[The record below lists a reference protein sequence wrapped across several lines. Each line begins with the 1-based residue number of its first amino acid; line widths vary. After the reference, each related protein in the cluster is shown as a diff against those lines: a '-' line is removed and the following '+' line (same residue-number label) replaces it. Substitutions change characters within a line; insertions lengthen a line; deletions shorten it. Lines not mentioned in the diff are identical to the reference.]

1 MITSYEIRKENNE
14 EVLYLKL
21 DFSDDFAK
29 FNFKEKTQKLEEVV
43 REFINKT
50 KLDFKGTK
58 VAIVIGGI
66 VVGTL
71 ILKSPIFKIENEENL
86 KLNNNIEV
94 VENIKD
100 LPILEN
106 SDYLNETIDEKEADN
121 IVSSNIN
128 KEEKEEE
135 TINKNQTEQVENTK
149 NVEIENNVEKEQ
161 TQIKEEQSDS
171 SVIEDITK
179 KEEQPSTKEEN
190 KTYVTVYRTNG
201 TVINLELEEYVIGV
215 VGAEMPASFSEQALM
230 AQAII
235 ARTYALKAKQTG
247 KKLTDTVS
255 TQSYIDIDQMKNK
268 WGNSFNTYYN
278 KIKNAVENTNGEYLS
293 YNGNYIEALYH
304 STNNGKTESS
314 LDVFGNYYPY
324 LISVSSEYDK
334 NASSY
339 LRTISM
345 PLDTISNKLGLSLN
359 NDSVIS
365 ILSYT
370 DGGNI
375 KEININGNN
384 FSGKKVR
391 ELLGLRS
398 ADFDISISDNNANIT
413 TRGYGHGVGM
423 SQYGANGMANAGYSY
438 KDILSHYY
446 PGTTLTK

>member
-1 MITSYEIRKENNE
+1 MVINMFDNYIVKNETLYIDLNINYDFGNFKNTKTSFKKELKKFLNSLKINFNKIVLTYSGVIIGSIILTNNNFNNEVSMKYVPNIDTSIPYIAHYDNEEKIDDNIIVNSDVNEVKENVNN
-14 EVLYLKL
+14 
-21 DFSDDFAK
+21 S
-29 FNFKEKTQKLEEVV
+29 QI
-43 REFINKT
+43 IN
-50 KLDFKGTK
+50 
-58 VAIVIGGI
+58 
-66 VVGTL
+66 
-71 ILKSPIFKIENEENL
+71 
-86 KLNNNIEV
+86 
-94 VENIKD
+94 
-100 LPILEN
+100 
-106 SDYLNETIDEKEADN
+106 
-121 IVSSNIN
+121 
-128 KEEKEEE
+128 
-135 TINKNQTEQVENTK
+135 
-149 NVEIENNVEKEQ
+149 NNVENSVNIEH
-161 TQIKEEQSDS
+161 TNIDNTSTNNTTNS
-171 SVIEDITK
+171 SVSEI
-179 KEEQPSTKEEN
+179 
-190 KTYVTVYRTNG
+190 TVYRSNG
-201 TVINLELEEYVIGV
+201 SVINLNMTDYLIGV
-215 VGAEMPASFSEQALM
+215 VSSEMPASFNLEALK
-230 AQAII
+230 AQSVL

-255 TQSYIDIDQMKNK
+255 TQNYIDIDQMKNK
-268 WGNSFNTYYN
+268 WGNSFNIYYN
-278 KIKNAVENTNGEYLS
+278 KIKNAVQNTNGEYLS

-314 LDVFGNYYPY
+314 FDVFGNYYPY

-398 ADFDISISDNNANIT
+398 ADFDIGISDNNANIT

>member
-1 MITSYEIRKENNE
+1 MFDNYIIKNETLYIDLNINYDFGNFKNTKTNFKKELKKFLNSLKINFNKIVLTCSGVIIGSIILTNNNFNDEVSMKYVPNIDTRIPYIAHYDNEEKTDDNIIVNNDVNEFKEN
-14 EVLYLKL
+14 V
-21 DFSDDFAK
+21 
-29 FNFKEKTQKLEEVV
+29 
-43 REFINKT
+43 
-50 KLDFKGTK
+50 
-58 VAIVIGGI
+58 
-66 VVGTL
+66 
-71 ILKSPIFKIENEENL
+71 
-86 KLNNNIEV
+86 NNSQNI
-94 VENIKD
+94 
-100 LPILEN
+100 
-106 SDYLNETIDEKEADN
+106 S
-121 IVSSNIN
+121 
-128 KEEKEEE
+128 
-135 TINKNQTEQVENTK
+135 K
-149 NVEIENNVEKEQ
+149 NVEKSVNTERFNIDNTSTNN
-161 TQIKEEQSDS
+161 TTNS
-171 SVIEDITK
+171 SVSKI
-179 KEEQPSTKEEN
+179 
-190 KTYVTVYRTNG
+190 TVYRSNG
-201 TVINLELEEYVIGV
+201 SVINLNMTDYLIGV
-215 VGAEMPASFSEQALM
+215 VSSEMPASFNLEALK
-230 AQAII
+230 AQSVL

-247 KKLTDTVS
+247 KKLTDTVN

-423 SQYGANGMANAGYSY
+423 SQYGANGMANAGYGY

>member
-1 MITSYEIRKENNE
+1 MFDSYIVKNETLYIDLNINYDFGNFRNTKTSFKNELKKFLNNLKINFNKIVLTCSGVIIGSIILTNNNFNNE
-14 EVLYLKL
+14 VSMKYVPNIDTSIPYITHYDNEKK
-21 DFSDDFAK
+21 DD
-29 FNFKEKTQKLEEVV
+29 NISV
-43 REFINKT
+43 
-50 KLDFKGTK
+50 
-58 VAIVIGGI
+58 
-66 VVGTL
+66 
-71 ILKSPIFKIENEENL
+71 
-86 KLNNNIEV
+86 NNDV
-94 VENIKD
+94 
-100 LPILEN
+100 
-106 SDYLNETIDEKEADN
+106 NETAKSVNNGQI
-121 IVSSNIN
+121 IN
-128 KEEKEEE
+128 
-135 TINKNQTEQVENTK
+135 
-149 NVEIENNVEKEQ
+149 NNVEKSVNTEY
-161 TQIKEEQSDS
+161 TNVDNTSTNKTTNS
-171 SVIEDITK
+171 SVSEI
-179 KEEQPSTKEEN
+179 
-190 KTYVTVYRTNG
+190 TVYRSNG
-201 TVINLELEEYVIGV
+201 SVINLNMTDYLIGV
-215 VGAEMPASFSEQALM
+215 VSSEMPASFNLEALK
-230 AQAII
+230 AQSVL

-339 LRTISM
+339 LRTINM

-359 NDSVIS
+359 SDSVIS

-423 SQYGANGMANAGYSY
+423 SQYGANGMANAGYGY

>member
-1 MITSYEIRKENNE
+1 MFDSYIVKNETLYIDLNINYEFGNFRNTKTSFKNELKKFLNNLKINFNKIVLTCSGVIIGSIILTNNNFNNE
-14 EVLYLKL
+14 VSMKYVPNIDTSIPYITHYDSEKK
-21 DFSDDFAK
+21 DD
-29 FNFKEKTQKLEEVV
+29 NISV
-43 REFINKT
+43 
-50 KLDFKGTK
+50 
-58 VAIVIGGI
+58 
-66 VVGTL
+66 
-71 ILKSPIFKIENEENL
+71 
-86 KLNNNIEV
+86 NNDV
-94 VENIKD
+94 
-100 LPILEN
+100 
-106 SDYLNETIDEKEADN
+106 NET
-121 IVSSNIN
+121 
-128 KEEKEEE
+128 
-135 TINKNQTEQVENTK
+135 TK
-149 NVEIENNVEKEQ
+149 NVNNGQIINNNVEKSVNTEYINVDN
-161 TQIKEEQSDS
+161 TSTNKTTKS
-171 SVIEDITK
+171 SVSEITI
-179 KEEQPSTKEEN
+179 
-190 KTYVTVYRTNG
+190 YRSNG
-201 TVINLELEEYVIGV
+201 SVINLNMTDYLIGV
-215 VGAEMPASFSEQALM
+215 VSSEMPASFNLEALK
-230 AQAII
+230 AQSVL

-339 LRTISM
+339 LRTINM

-359 NDSVIS
+359 NNSVIS

-446 PGTTLTK
+446 PGATLTK

>member
-1 MITSYEIRKENNE
+1 MVINMFDNYIVKNETLYIDLNINYDFGNFKNTKTNFKKELKKFLNNLKINFNKIVLTCSGVIIGSIILTNNNFNNEVSMKYVPNIDTRIPYITHYSNVEKIDDNIIVNSDVNEVKEN
-14 EVLYLKL
+14 V
-21 DFSDDFAK
+21 
-29 FNFKEKTQKLEEVV
+29 
-43 REFINKT
+43 
-50 KLDFKGTK
+50 
-58 VAIVIGGI
+58 
-66 VVGTL
+66 
-71 ILKSPIFKIENEENL
+71 
-86 KLNNNIEV
+86 NISQD
-94 VENIKD
+94 I
-100 LPILEN
+100 
-106 SDYLNETIDEKEADN
+106 S
-121 IVSSNIN
+121 
-128 KEEKEEE
+128 
-135 TINKNQTEQVENTK
+135 K
-149 NVEIENNVEKEQ
+149 NVENSVNKEPKIIENTN
-161 TQIKEEQSDS
+161 SDNTTNS
-171 SVIEDITK
+171 SMSEITI
-179 KEEQPSTKEEN
+179 
-190 KTYVTVYRTNG
+190 YRSNG
-201 TVINLELEEYVIGV
+201 SIINLNMTDYLIGV
-215 VGAEMPASFSEQALM
+215 VSSEMPASFNLEALK
-230 AQAII
+230 AQSVL

-268 WGNSFNTYYN
+268 WENSFNTYYN

-339 LRTISM
+339 LRTINM
-345 PLDTISNKLGLSLN
+345 PIDTISNKLGLSLN
-359 NDSVIS
+359 NDSVIN

-423 SQYGANGMANAGYSY
+423 SQYGANGMANAGYNY

>member
-1 MITSYEIRKENNE
+1 MFDNYIIKNETLYIDLNINYDFGNFKNTKTSFKKELKEFLNNLKINFNKIVLTCSGIIIGSIILINNNFNNE
-14 EVLYLKL
+14 VSMKYVPNI
-21 DFSDDFAK
+21 DTSIPYIAHYD
-29 FNFKEKTQKLEEVV
+29 NEE
-43 REFINKT
+43 
-50 KLDFKGTK
+50 
-58 VAIVIGGI
+58 
-66 VVGTL
+66 
-71 ILKSPIFKIENEENL
+71 KIEDNIIVNSDVNEN
-86 KLNNNIEV
+86 KKNVNNSQNISKNIEKSV
-94 VENIKD
+94 NTEYSNM
-100 LPILEN
+100 
-106 SDYLNETIDEKEADN
+106 DN
-121 IVSSNIN
+121 TSTN
-128 KEEKEEE
+128 
-135 TINKNQTEQVENTK
+135 NTT
-149 NVEIENNVEKEQ
+149 N
-161 TQIKEEQSDS
+161 S
-171 SVIEDITK
+171 SVSKI
-179 KEEQPSTKEEN
+179 
-190 KTYVTVYRTNG
+190 TVYRSNG
-201 TVINLELEEYVIGV
+201 SVINLNMTDYLIGV
-215 VGAEMPASFSEQALM
+215 VSSEMPASFNLEALK
-230 AQAII
+230 AQSVL
-235 ARTYALKAKQTG
+235 ARTYALKTKQTG

-255 TQSYIDIDQMKNK
+255 TQSYIDMDQMKNK

-339 LRTISM
+339 LRTINM

-359 NDSVIS
+359 NDSVIN

>member
-1 MITSYEIRKENNE
+1 MVINMFDNYIVKNETLYIDLNINYDFGNFKNTKTNFKKELKKFLNNLKINFNKIILTCSGVIIGSIILTNNNFNNKVSMKYVPNIDTRIPYITHYGNEEKIDDNIIVNSDVNEIKEN
-14 EVLYLKL
+14 V
-21 DFSDDFAK
+21 
-29 FNFKEKTQKLEEVV
+29 
-43 REFINKT
+43 
-50 KLDFKGTK
+50 
-58 VAIVIGGI
+58 
-66 VVGTL
+66 
-71 ILKSPIFKIENEENL
+71 
-86 KLNNNIEV
+86 NISQD
-94 VENIKD
+94 I
-100 LPILEN
+100 
-106 SDYLNETIDEKEADN
+106 S
-121 IVSSNIN
+121 
-128 KEEKEEE
+128 
-135 TINKNQTEQVENTK
+135 K
-149 NVEIENNVEKEQ
+149 NVENYVNKEPKIIENTN
-161 TQIKEEQSDS
+161 SDNTTNS
-171 SVIEDITK
+171 SMSEITI
-179 KEEQPSTKEEN
+179 
-190 KTYVTVYRTNG
+190 YRSNG
-201 TVINLELEEYVIGV
+201 SIINLNMTDYLIGV
-215 VGAEMPASFSEQALM
+215 VSSEMPASFNLEALK
-230 AQAII
+230 AQSVL

-268 WGNSFNTYYN
+268 WGKSFNTYYN

-339 LRTISM
+339 LRTINM
-345 PLDTISNKLGLSLN
+345 PLDTISNKLGLNLN

>member
-1 MITSYEIRKENNE
+1 MVINMFDNYIVKNETLYIDLNINYDFGNFKNTKTNFKKELKKFLNSLKINFNKIVLTCSGVIIGSIILTNNNFNNE
-14 EVLYLKL
+14 VSMKYIPNIDTKIPYIAHYDNE
-21 DFSDDFAK
+21 
-29 FNFKEKTQKLEEVV
+29 EKTDDN
-43 REFINKT
+43 I
-50 KLDFKGTK
+50 
-58 VAIVIGGI
+58 IV
-66 VVGTL
+66 
-71 ILKSPIFKIENEENL
+71 
-86 KLNNNIEV
+86 
-94 VENIKD
+94 
-100 LPILEN
+100 N
-106 SDYLNETIDEKEADN
+106 SDVNETKKNVNNSQNISKSVEKSVNTEH
-121 IVSSNIN
+121 SNID
-128 KEEKEEE
+128 
-135 TINKNQTEQVENTK
+135 NTST
-149 NVEIENNVEKEQ
+149 NN
-161 TQIKEEQSDS
+161 TTNS
-171 SVIEDITK
+171 SVSEI
-179 KEEQPSTKEEN
+179 
-190 KTYVTVYRTNG
+190 TVYRSNG
-201 TVINLELEEYVIGV
+201 SVINLNMTDYLIGV
-215 VGAEMPASFSEQALM
+215 VSSEMPASFNLEALK
-230 AQAII
+230 AQSVL

-255 TQSYIDIDQMKNK
+255 TQSYIDMDQMKNK

-278 KIKNAVENTNGEYLS
+278 KIKNSVENTNGEYLS

-339 LRTISM
+339 LRTINM
-345 PLDTISNKLGLSLN
+345 PIDTISNKLGLSLN

-423 SQYGANGMANAGYSY
+423 SQYGANGMANAGYGY
-438 KDILSHYY
+438 KNILSHYY

>member
-1 MITSYEIRKENNE
+1 MVINMFDNYIVKNETLYIDLNINYDFGNFKNTKTNFKKELKKFLNSLKINFNKIVLTCSGVIIGSIILTNNNFNNE
-14 EVLYLKL
+14 VSMKYIPNIDTKIPYIAYYDNE
-21 DFSDDFAK
+21 
-29 FNFKEKTQKLEEVV
+29 EKTDDN
-43 REFINKT
+43 I
-50 KLDFKGTK
+50 
-58 VAIVIGGI
+58 IV
-66 VVGTL
+66 
-71 ILKSPIFKIENEENL
+71 
-86 KLNNNIEV
+86 
-94 VENIKD
+94 
-100 LPILEN
+100 N
-106 SDYLNETIDEKEADN
+106 SDVNETKKNVNNSQN
-121 IVSSNIN
+121 IS
-128 KEEKEEE
+128 
-135 TINKNQTEQVENTK
+135 K
-149 NVEIENNVEKEQ
+149 NVEKSVNTEHTNTDNTSTNN
-161 TQIKEEQSDS
+161 TTNS
-171 SVIEDITK
+171 SVSEI
-179 KEEQPSTKEEN
+179 
-190 KTYVTVYRTNG
+190 TVYRSNG
-201 TVINLELEEYVIGV
+201 SVINLNMTDYLIGV
-215 VGAEMPASFSEQALM
+215 VSSEMPASFNLEALK
-230 AQAII
+230 AQSVL

-255 TQSYIDIDQMKNK
+255 TQSYIDMDQMKNK

-339 LRTISM
+339 LRTINM

-359 NDSVIS
+359 NDSVIN

>member
-1 MITSYEIRKENNE
+1 MFDNYIIKNETLYIDLNINYDFGNFKNTKTSFKKELKEFLNNLKINFNKIVLTCSGIIIGSIILTNNNFNDEVSMKYIPNIDTSIPYIAHNDNE
-14 EVLYLKL
+14 EKI
-21 DFSDDFAK
+21 DD
-29 FNFKEKTQKLEEVV
+29 NII
-43 REFINKT
+43 INN
-50 KLDFKGTK
+50 D
-58 VAIVIGGI
+58 V
-66 VVGTL
+66 
-71 ILKSPIFKIENEENL
+71 
-86 KLNNNIEV
+86 
-94 VENIKD
+94 
-100 LPILEN
+100 
-106 SDYLNETIDEKEADN
+106 NETTENVNSSQN
-121 IVSSNIN
+121 IS
-128 KEEKEEE
+128 
-135 TINKNQTEQVENTK
+135 K
-149 NVEIENNVEKEQ
+149 NVEKSVNVEH
-161 TQIKEEQSDS
+161 TNVDNTTVNNTTNS
-171 SVIEDITK
+171 SVSEI
-179 KEEQPSTKEEN
+179 
-190 KTYVTVYRTNG
+190 TVYRLNG
-201 TVINLELEEYVIGV
+201 SVIKLNMTDYLIGV
-215 VGAEMPASFSEQALM
+215 VSSEMPASFNLEALK
-230 AQAII
+230 AQSVL

-268 WGNSFNTYYN
+268 WGNSFNTFYN

-339 LRTISM
+339 LRTINM

-359 NDSVIS
+359 NDSVIN

-398 ADFDISISDNNANIT
+398 TDFDISISDNNANIT

>member
-1 MITSYEIRKENNE
+1 MFDNYIIKNETLYIDLNINYEFGNFKNTKKSFKKELKKFLNSLKINFNKIVLTCSGIIIGSIILTNNNFNDEVSMKYIPNIDTSIPYIAHNDNE
-14 EVLYLKL
+14 EKI
-21 DFSDDFAK
+21 DD
-29 FNFKEKTQKLEEVV
+29 NII
-43 REFINKT
+43 INN
-50 KLDFKGTK
+50 D
-58 VAIVIGGI
+58 V
-66 VVGTL
+66 
-71 ILKSPIFKIENEENL
+71 
-86 KLNNNIEV
+86 
-94 VENIKD
+94 
-100 LPILEN
+100 
-106 SDYLNETIDEKEADN
+106 NETKKNVNSSQN
-121 IVSSNIN
+121 IS
-128 KEEKEEE
+128 
-135 TINKNQTEQVENTK
+135 K
-149 NVEIENNVEKEQ
+149 NVEKSVNIEHTNTDNTSANN
-161 TQIKEEQSDS
+161 TTNS
-171 SVIEDITK
+171 SVSKI
-179 KEEQPSTKEEN
+179 
-190 KTYVTVYRTNG
+190 TVYRSNG
-201 TVINLELEEYVIGV
+201 SVINLNMTDYLIGV
-215 VGAEMPASFSEQALM
+215 VSSEMPTSFNLEALK
-230 AQAII
+230 AQSVL

-359 NDSVIS
+359 NDSVIN

-384 FSGKKVR
+384 FSGKKIR

-423 SQYGANGMANAGYSY
+423 SQYGANGMANAGYGY

>member
-1 MITSYEIRKENNE
+1 MVINMFDNYIVKNETLYIDLNINYDFGNFKNTKTNFKKELKKFLNNLKINFNKIVLTCSGVIIGSIILTNNNFNNEVSMKYVPNIDTRIPYITHYSNVEKIDDNIIVNSDVNEVKEN
-14 EVLYLKL
+14 V
-21 DFSDDFAK
+21 
-29 FNFKEKTQKLEEVV
+29 
-43 REFINKT
+43 
-50 KLDFKGTK
+50 
-58 VAIVIGGI
+58 
-66 VVGTL
+66 
-71 ILKSPIFKIENEENL
+71 
-86 KLNNNIEV
+86 NISQD
-94 VENIKD
+94 I
-100 LPILEN
+100 
-106 SDYLNETIDEKEADN
+106 S
-121 IVSSNIN
+121 
-128 KEEKEEE
+128 
-135 TINKNQTEQVENTK
+135 K
-149 NVEIENNVEKEQ
+149 NVENSVNKEPKIIENTN
-161 TQIKEEQSDS
+161 SDNTTNS
-171 SVIEDITK
+171 SMSEITI
-179 KEEQPSTKEEN
+179 
-190 KTYVTVYRTNG
+190 YRSNG
-201 TVINLELEEYVIGV
+201 SIINLNMTDYLIGV
-215 VGAEMPASFSEQALM
+215 VSSEMPASFNLEALK
-230 AQAII
+230 AQSVL

-268 WGNSFNTYYN
+268 WENSFNTYYN

-339 LRTISM
+339 LRTINM
-345 PLDTISNKLGLSLN
+345 PLDTISNKLGLNLN

>member
-1 MITSYEIRKENNE
+1 MVINMFDNYIVKNETLYIDLNINYDFGNFKNTKTNFKKELKKFLNSLKINFNKIVLTCSGVIIGSIILTNNNFNNE
-14 EVLYLKL
+14 VSMKYIPNIDTKIPYIAHYDNE
-21 DFSDDFAK
+21 
-29 FNFKEKTQKLEEVV
+29 EKTDDN
-43 REFINKT
+43 I
-50 KLDFKGTK
+50 
-58 VAIVIGGI
+58 IV
-66 VVGTL
+66 
-71 ILKSPIFKIENEENL
+71 
-86 KLNNNIEV
+86 
-94 VENIKD
+94 
-100 LPILEN
+100 N
-106 SDYLNETIDEKEADN
+106 SDVNETKKNVNNSQNISKSVEKSVNTEH
-121 IVSSNIN
+121 SNID
-128 KEEKEEE
+128 
-135 TINKNQTEQVENTK
+135 NTST
-149 NVEIENNVEKEQ
+149 NN
-161 TQIKEEQSDS
+161 TTNS
-171 SVIEDITK
+171 SVSEI
-179 KEEQPSTKEEN
+179 
-190 KTYVTVYRTNG
+190 TVYRSNG
-201 TVINLELEEYVIGV
+201 SVINLNMTDYLIGV
-215 VGAEMPASFSEQALM
+215 VSSEMPASFNLEALK
-230 AQAII
+230 AQSVL

-255 TQSYIDIDQMKNK
+255 TQSYIDMDQMKNK

-339 LRTISM
+339 LKAISM
-345 PLDTISNKLGLSLN
+345 PIDTISNKLGLSLN

-384 FSGKKVR
+384 FSGKKIR

-423 SQYGANGMANAGYSY
+423 SQYGANGMANAGYGY

>member
-1 MITSYEIRKENNE
+1 MFDNYIVKNETLYIDLNINYDFGNFKNTKTNFKKELKKFLNNLKINFNKIVLTCSGVIIGSIILTNNNFNNEVSMKYVPNIDTRIPYIAHYSNVEKIDDNIIVNSDVNEVKEN
-14 EVLYLKL
+14 V
-21 DFSDDFAK
+21 
-29 FNFKEKTQKLEEVV
+29 
-43 REFINKT
+43 
-50 KLDFKGTK
+50 
-58 VAIVIGGI
+58 
-66 VVGTL
+66 
-71 ILKSPIFKIENEENL
+71 
-86 KLNNNIEV
+86 NISQD
-94 VENIKD
+94 I
-100 LPILEN
+100 
-106 SDYLNETIDEKEADN
+106 S
-121 IVSSNIN
+121 
-128 KEEKEEE
+128 
-135 TINKNQTEQVENTK
+135 K
-149 NVEIENNVEKEQ
+149 NVENSVNKGPRIIENTN
-161 TQIKEEQSDS
+161 SDNTTNS
-171 SVIEDITK
+171 SMSEITI
-179 KEEQPSTKEEN
+179 
-190 KTYVTVYRTNG
+190 YRSNG
-201 TVINLELEEYVIGV
+201 SIINLNMTDYLIGV
-215 VGAEMPASFSEQALM
+215 VSSEMPASFNLEALK
-230 AQAII
+230 AQSVL

-268 WGNSFNTYYN
+268 WENSFNTYYN

-339 LRTISM
+339 LRTINM
-345 PLDTISNKLGLSLN
+345 PLDTISNKLGLNLN

>member
-1 MITSYEIRKENNE
+1 MVINMFDSYIVKNE
-14 EVLYLKL
+14 TLYIDLNINY
-21 DFSDDFAK
+21 DFG
-29 FNFKEKTQKLEEVV
+29 NFKNTKTYFKKELKK
-43 REFINKT
+43 FLNSLKINFNK
-50 KLDFKGTK
+50 
-58 VAIVIGGI
+58 IVLTCSGIIIGSI
-66 VVGTL
+66 
-71 ILKSPIFKIENEENL
+71 ILT
-86 KLNNNIEV
+86 NNNFNDEV
-94 VENIKD
+94 SMKYIPNID
-100 LPILEN
+100 TSIPYIAHY
-106 SDYLNETIDEKEADN
+106 S
-121 IVSSNIN
+121 
-128 KEEKEEE
+128 
-135 TINKNQTEQVENTK
+135 
-149 NVEIENNVEKEQ
+149 NVEK
-161 TQIKEEQSDS
+161 IDDNIIVNSDVNETKKNVNNSQNISKSIEKSVNIEHTNVDNTSVSNTTNS
-171 SVIEDITK
+171 SVSEI
-179 KEEQPSTKEEN
+179 
-190 KTYVTVYRTNG
+190 TVYRSNG
-201 TVINLELEEYVIGV
+201 SVINLNMTDYLIGV
-215 VGAEMPASFSEQALM
+215 VSSEMPASFNLEALK
-230 AQAII
+230 AQSVL
-235 ARTYALKAKQTG
+235 ARTYALKTKQTE
-247 KKLTDTVS
+247 KKLTDTVN

-359 NDSVIS
+359 NDSVIN

-423 SQYGANGMANAGYSY
+423 SQYGANGMANAGYGY

>member
-1 MITSYEIRKENNE
+1 MVINMFDNYIIKNETLYIDLNINYDFGNFKNTKTNFKKELKKFLNSLKINFNKIVLTCSGVIIGSIILTNNNFNDEVSMKYVPNIDTRIPYIAHYDNEEKTDDNIIVNNDVNEFKEN
-14 EVLYLKL
+14 V
-21 DFSDDFAK
+21 
-29 FNFKEKTQKLEEVV
+29 
-43 REFINKT
+43 
-50 KLDFKGTK
+50 
-58 VAIVIGGI
+58 
-66 VVGTL
+66 
-71 ILKSPIFKIENEENL
+71 
-86 KLNNNIEV
+86 NNSQNI
-94 VENIKD
+94 
-100 LPILEN
+100 
-106 SDYLNETIDEKEADN
+106 S
-121 IVSSNIN
+121 
-128 KEEKEEE
+128 
-135 TINKNQTEQVENTK
+135 K
-149 NVEIENNVEKEQ
+149 NVEKSVNTEHFNIDNTSTNN
-161 TQIKEEQSDS
+161 TTNS
-171 SVIEDITK
+171 SVSKI
-179 KEEQPSTKEEN
+179 
-190 KTYVTVYRTNG
+190 TVYRSNG
-201 TVINLELEEYVIGV
+201 SVINLNMTDYLIGV
-215 VGAEMPASFSEQALM
+215 VSSEMPASFNLEALK
-230 AQAII
+230 AQSVL

-247 KKLTDTVS
+247 KKLTDTVN

-359 NDSVIS
+359 NDSVIN

-384 FSGKKVR
+384 FSGKKIR
-391 ELLGLRS
+391 EQLGLRS

-423 SQYGANGMANAGYSY
+423 SQYGANGMANAGYGY

>member
-1 MITSYEIRKENNE
+1 MVINMFDNYIIKNETLYIDLNINYEFGNFKNTKTSFKKELKKFLNSLKINFNKIVLTCSGVIIGSIILTNNNFNDEVSMKYVPNIDTSIPYIAHNDNE
-14 EVLYLKL
+14 EKI
-21 DFSDDFAK
+21 DD
-29 FNFKEKTQKLEEVV
+29 NII
-43 REFINKT
+43 INN
-50 KLDFKGTK
+50 D
-58 VAIVIGGI
+58 V
-66 VVGTL
+66 
-71 ILKSPIFKIENEENL
+71 
-86 KLNNNIEV
+86 
-94 VENIKD
+94 
-100 LPILEN
+100 
-106 SDYLNETIDEKEADN
+106 NETTENGNNSQN
-121 IVSSNIN
+121 IS
-128 KEEKEEE
+128 
-135 TINKNQTEQVENTK
+135 K
-149 NVEIENNVEKEQ
+149 NVEKFVNIEHTNADNTSVNN
-161 TQIKEEQSDS
+161 TTNS
-171 SVIEDITK
+171 SVSEI
-179 KEEQPSTKEEN
+179 
-190 KTYVTVYRTNG
+190 TVYRSNG
-201 TVINLELEEYVIGV
+201 SVINLNMTDYLIGV
-215 VGAEMPASFSEQALM
+215 VSSEMPASFNLEALK
-230 AQAII
+230 AQSVL

-255 TQSYIDIDQMKNK
+255 TQNYIDIDQMKNK
-268 WGNSFNTYYN
+268 WGNSFNIYYN
-278 KIKNAVENTNGEYLS
+278 KIKNAVQNTNGEYLS

-314 LDVFGNYYPY
+314 FDVFGNYYPY

-345 PLDTISNKLGLSLN
+345 PLDTISNKLGLNLN

-446 PGTTLTK
+446 PGATLTK

>member
-1 MITSYEIRKENNE
+1 MFDNYIIKNETLYIDLNINYDFGNFRNTKTSFKNELKKFLNNLKINFNKIVLTCSGVIIGSIILTNNNFNDEVSMKYIPNIDTSIPYIAHYDNE
-14 EVLYLKL
+14 EKI
-21 DFSDDFAK
+21 DD
-29 FNFKEKTQKLEEVV
+29 NII
-43 REFINKT
+43 INN
-50 KLDFKGTK
+50 D
-58 VAIVIGGI
+58 V
-66 VVGTL
+66 
-71 ILKSPIFKIENEENL
+71 
-86 KLNNNIEV
+86 
-94 VENIKD
+94 
-100 LPILEN
+100 
-106 SDYLNETIDEKEADN
+106 NETTENGNNSQN
-121 IVSSNIN
+121 IS
-128 KEEKEEE
+128 
-135 TINKNQTEQVENTK
+135 K
-149 NVEIENNVEKEQ
+149 NVEKSVIIEHTNTDNTSVND
-161 TQIKEEQSDS
+161 TTNS
-171 SVIEDITK
+171 SVSEITI
-179 KEEQPSTKEEN
+179 
-190 KTYVTVYRTNG
+190 YRSNG
-201 TVINLELEEYVIGV
+201 SVINLNMTDYLIGV
-215 VGAEMPASFSEQALM
+215 VSSEMPASFNLEALK
-230 AQAII
+230 AQSVL
-235 ARTYALKAKQTG
+235 ARTYALKAKQTE

-339 LRTISM
+339 LRTINM

-359 NDSVIS
+359 NDSVIN

-384 FSGKKVR
+384 FSGKKIR

-398 ADFDISISDNNANIT
+398 TDFDISISDNNANIT

-423 SQYGANGMANAGYSY
+423 SQYGANGMANAGYNY

>member
-1 MITSYEIRKENNE
+1 MVINMFDNYIVKNETLYIDLNINYDFGNFKNTKTNFKKELKKFLNSLKINFNKIVLTCSGVIIGSIILTNNNFNNE
-14 EVLYLKL
+14 VSMKYIPNIDTKIPYIAHYDNE
-21 DFSDDFAK
+21 
-29 FNFKEKTQKLEEVV
+29 EKTDDN
-43 REFINKT
+43 I
-50 KLDFKGTK
+50 
-58 VAIVIGGI
+58 IV
-66 VVGTL
+66 
-71 ILKSPIFKIENEENL
+71 
-86 KLNNNIEV
+86 
-94 VENIKD
+94 
-100 LPILEN
+100 N
-106 SDYLNETIDEKEADN
+106 SDVNETKKNVNNSQNISKSVEKSVNTEH
-121 IVSSNIN
+121 SNID
-128 KEEKEEE
+128 
-135 TINKNQTEQVENTK
+135 NTST
-149 NVEIENNVEKEQ
+149 NN
-161 TQIKEEQSDS
+161 TTNS
-171 SVIEDITK
+171 SVSEI
-179 KEEQPSTKEEN
+179 
-190 KTYVTVYRTNG
+190 TVYRSNG
-201 TVINLELEEYVIGV
+201 SVINLNMTDYLIGV
-215 VGAEMPASFSEQALM
+215 ISSEMPASFNLEALK
-230 AQAII
+230 AQSVL

-255 TQSYIDIDQMKNK
+255 TQSYIDMDQMKNK

-339 LRTISM
+339 LKAISM
-345 PLDTISNKLGLSLN
+345 PIDTISNKLGLSLN

-384 FSGKKVR
+384 FSGKKIR

-423 SQYGANGMANAGYSY
+423 SQYGANGMANAGYGY

>member
-1 MITSYEIRKENNE
+1 MVINMFDNYIVKNETLYIDLNINYDFGNFKNTKTNFKKELKKFLNNLKINFNKIVLTCSGVIIGSIILTNNNFNNEVSIKYVPNIDTRIPYITHYGNEEKIDDNIIVNSDVNKIKEN
-14 EVLYLKL
+14 V
-21 DFSDDFAK
+21 
-29 FNFKEKTQKLEEVV
+29 
-43 REFINKT
+43 
-50 KLDFKGTK
+50 
-58 VAIVIGGI
+58 
-66 VVGTL
+66 
-71 ILKSPIFKIENEENL
+71 
-86 KLNNNIEV
+86 NISQD
-94 VENIKD
+94 I
-100 LPILEN
+100 
-106 SDYLNETIDEKEADN
+106 S
-121 IVSSNIN
+121 
-128 KEEKEEE
+128 
-135 TINKNQTEQVENTK
+135 K
-149 NVEIENNVEKEQ
+149 NVENYVNKEPKIIENTN
-161 TQIKEEQSDS
+161 SDNTTNS
-171 SVIEDITK
+171 SMSEITI
-179 KEEQPSTKEEN
+179 
-190 KTYVTVYRTNG
+190 YRSNG
-201 TVINLELEEYVIGV
+201 SIINLNMTDYLIGV
-215 VGAEMPASFSEQALM
+215 VSSEMPASFNLEALK
-230 AQAII
+230 AQSVL

-268 WGNSFNTYYN
+268 WENSFNTYYN

-339 LRTISM
+339 LRTINM
-345 PLDTISNKLGLSLN
+345 PLDTISNKLGLNLN

-423 SQYGANGMANAGYSY
+423 SQYGANGMANAGYGY

>member
-1 MITSYEIRKENNE
+1 MFDNYIIKNETLYIDLNINYDFGNFKNTKTSFKKELKEFLNNLKINFNKIVLTCSGIIIGSIILINNNFNYEVSMKYVPNIDTSIPYIAHNDNE
-14 EVLYLKL
+14 EKI
-21 DFSDDFAK
+21 DNDII
-29 FNFKEKTQKLEEVV
+29 
-43 REFINKT
+43 INN
-50 KLDFKGTK
+50 D
-58 VAIVIGGI
+58 V
-66 VVGTL
+66 
-71 ILKSPIFKIENEENL
+71 
-86 KLNNNIEV
+86 
-94 VENIKD
+94 
-100 LPILEN
+100 
-106 SDYLNETIDEKEADN
+106 NETTENGNNSQN
-121 IVSSNIN
+121 IS
-128 KEEKEEE
+128 
-135 TINKNQTEQVENTK
+135 K
-149 NVEIENNVEKEQ
+149 NVEKSVNIEHTNADNTSVNN
-161 TQIKEEQSDS
+161 TTNS
-171 SVIEDITK
+171 SVSEI
-179 KEEQPSTKEEN
+179 
-190 KTYVTVYRTNG
+190 TVYRLNG
-201 TVINLELEEYVIGV
+201 SVIKLNMTDYLIGV
-215 VGAEMPASFSEQALM
+215 VSSEMPASFNLEALK
-230 AQAII
+230 AQSVL
-235 ARTYALKAKQTG
+235 ARTYALKAKQTE

-339 LRTISM
+339 LRTINM
-345 PLDTISNKLGLSLN
+345 PIDTISNKLGLNLN

-398 ADFDISISDNNANIT
+398 TDFDISISDNNANIT

-423 SQYGANGMANAGYSY
+423 SQYGVNGMANARYNY

>member
-1 MITSYEIRKENNE
+1 MFDNYIIKNETLYIDLNINYEFGNFKNTKTSFKKELKKFLNSLKINFNKIVLTCSGIIIGSIILTNNNFNDEVSMKYIPNIDTSIPYIAHNDNE
-14 EVLYLKL
+14 EKI
-21 DFSDDFAK
+21 DD
-29 FNFKEKTQKLEEVV
+29 N
-43 REFINKT
+43 I
-50 KLDFKGTK
+50 
-58 VAIVIGGI
+58 II
-66 VVGTL
+66 
-71 ILKSPIFKIENEENL
+71 
-86 KLNNNIEV
+86 NNNV
-94 VENIKD
+94 
-100 LPILEN
+100 
-106 SDYLNETIDEKEADN
+106 NETKKNVNSSQN
-121 IVSSNIN
+121 IS
-128 KEEKEEE
+128 
-135 TINKNQTEQVENTK
+135 K
-149 NVEIENNVEKEQ
+149 NVEKSVNIEHTNTYNTSANN
-161 TQIKEEQSDS
+161 TTNS
-171 SVIEDITK
+171 SVSKI
-179 KEEQPSTKEEN
+179 
-190 KTYVTVYRTNG
+190 TVYRSNG
-201 TVINLELEEYVIGV
+201 SVINLNMTDYLIGV
-215 VGAEMPASFSEQALM
+215 VSSEMPASFNLEALK
-230 AQAII
+230 AQSVL

-278 KIKNAVENTNGEYLS
+278 KIKNAVENTNEEYLS

-359 NDSVIS
+359 NDSVIN

-384 FSGKKVR
+384 FSGKKIR

-423 SQYGANGMANAGYSY
+423 SQYGANGMANAGYGY

>member
-1 MITSYEIRKENNE
+1 MVINMFDSYIVKNETLYIDLNINYDFGNFKNTKTNFKKELKKFLNNLKINFNKIVLTCSGIIIGSIILTNNNFNNE
-14 EVLYLKL
+14 VSMKYVPNI
-21 DFSDDFAK
+21 D
-29 FNFKEKTQKLEEVV
+29 T
-43 REFINKT
+43 RIPYIT
-50 KLDFKGTK
+50 HYG
-58 VAIVIGGI
+58 
-66 VVGTL
+66 
-71 ILKSPIFKIENEENL
+71 NEEIIDDNIIV
-86 KLNNNIEV
+86 NNDV
-94 VENIKD
+94 
-100 LPILEN
+100 
-106 SDYLNETIDEKEADN
+106 NET
-121 IVSSNIN
+121 
-128 KEEKEEE
+128 
-135 TINKNQTEQVENTK
+135 TK
-149 NVEIENNVEKEQ
+149 NVNNSQNISKNVEKSVNTEHIN
-161 TQIKEEQSDS
+161 TNNTSSNNTTNS
-171 SVIEDITK
+171 SVSEI
-179 KEEQPSTKEEN
+179 
-190 KTYVTVYRTNG
+190 TVYRSNG
-201 TVINLELEEYVIGV
+201 SVINLNMTDYLIGV
-215 VGAEMPASFSEQALM
+215 VSSEMPASFNFEALK
-230 AQAII
+230 AQSVL

-339 LRTISM
+339 LRTINM

>member
-1 MITSYEIRKENNE
+1 MVINMFDNYIVKNETLYIDLNINYDFGNFKNTKTNFKKELKKFLNSLKINFNKIVLTCSGVIIGSIILTNNNFNNE
-14 EVLYLKL
+14 VSMKYIPNIDTKIPYIAHYDNE
-21 DFSDDFAK
+21 
-29 FNFKEKTQKLEEVV
+29 EKTDDN
-43 REFINKT
+43 I
-50 KLDFKGTK
+50 
-58 VAIVIGGI
+58 IV
-66 VVGTL
+66 
-71 ILKSPIFKIENEENL
+71 
-86 KLNNNIEV
+86 
-94 VENIKD
+94 
-100 LPILEN
+100 N
-106 SDYLNETIDEKEADN
+106 SDVNETKKNVNNSQNISKSVEKSVNTEH
-121 IVSSNIN
+121 SNID
-128 KEEKEEE
+128 
-135 TINKNQTEQVENTK
+135 NTST
-149 NVEIENNVEKEQ
+149 NN
-161 TQIKEEQSDS
+161 TTNS
-171 SVIEDITK
+171 SVSEI
-179 KEEQPSTKEEN
+179 
-190 KTYVTVYRTNG
+190 TVYRSNG
-201 TVINLELEEYVIGV
+201 SVINLNMTDYLIGV
-215 VGAEMPASFSEQALM
+215 VSSEMPASFNLEALK
-230 AQAII
+230 AQSVL

-255 TQSYIDIDQMKNK
+255 TQSYIDMDQMKNK

-339 LRTISM
+339 LKAISM
-345 PLDTISNKLGLSLN
+345 PIDTISNKLGLSLN

-384 FSGKKVR
+384 FSGKKIR

>member
-1 MITSYEIRKENNE
+1 MVINMFDNYIVKNETLYIDLNINYDFGNFKNTKTNFKKELKKFLNSLKINFNKIVLTCSGVIIGSIILTNNNFNNEVSMKYVPNIDTSIPYIAHYSNEEKTDDNIIVNSDVNETKENVNISQDISKN
-14 EVLYLKL
+14 VGN
-21 DFSDDFAK
+21 SV
-29 FNFKEKTQKLEEVV
+29 NKESK
-43 REFINKT
+43 I
-50 KLDFKGTK
+50 
-58 VAIVIGGI
+58 
-66 VVGTL
+66 
-71 ILKSPIFKIENEENL
+71 IENTNS
-86 KLNNNIEV
+86 NNTTN
-94 VENIKD
+94 
-100 LPILEN
+100 
-106 SDYLNETIDEKEADN
+106 
-121 IVSSNIN
+121 
-128 KEEKEEE
+128 
-135 TINKNQTEQVENTK
+135 
-149 NVEIENNVEKEQ
+149 
-161 TQIKEEQSDS
+161 S
-171 SVIEDITK
+171 SVSEITI
-179 KEEQPSTKEEN
+179 
-190 KTYVTVYRTNG
+190 YRSNG
-201 TVINLELEEYVIGV
+201 SVINLNMTDYLIGV
-215 VGAEMPASFSEQALM
+215 VSSEMPASFNLEALK
-230 AQAII
+230 AQSIL

-359 NDSVIS
+359 NDSIIS

-375 KEININGNN
+375 KEININENN

>member
-1 MITSYEIRKENNE
+1 MFDNYIIKNETLYIDLNINYDFGNFKNTKTSFKKELKEFLNNLKINFNKIVLTCSGIIIGSIILTNNNFNDEVSMKYIPNIDTSIPYIAHNDNE
-14 EVLYLKL
+14 EKI
-21 DFSDDFAK
+21 DD
-29 FNFKEKTQKLEEVV
+29 
-43 REFINKT
+43 
-50 KLDFKGTK
+50 
-58 VAIVIGGI
+58 
-66 VVGTL
+66 
-71 ILKSPIFKIENEENL
+71 
-86 KLNNNIEV
+86 NIIIYNDV
-94 VENIKD
+94 
-100 LPILEN
+100 
-106 SDYLNETIDEKEADN
+106 NET
-121 IVSSNIN
+121 
-128 KEEKEEE
+128 
-135 TINKNQTEQVENTK
+135 TK
-149 NVEIENNVEKEQ
+149 NVNNSQNISKNVEKSVNTEHNN
-161 TQIKEEQSDS
+161 TDNTSSNNTTNS
-171 SVIEDITK
+171 SVSEITI
-179 KEEQPSTKEEN
+179 
-190 KTYVTVYRTNG
+190 YRSNG
-201 TVINLELEEYVIGV
+201 SVINLNMTDYLIGV
-215 VGAEMPASFSEQALM
+215 VSSEMPASFNLEALK
-230 AQAII
+230 AQSVL

-268 WGNSFNTYYN
+268 WGNSFSTYYN

-339 LRTISM
+339 LRTINM

-359 NDSVIS
+359 NDSVIN

-398 ADFDISISDNNANIT
+398 TDFDISISDNNANIT

-446 PGTTLTK
+446 PGTTLTNLFTFYVRLLTNR

>member
-1 MITSYEIRKENNE
+1 MFDNYIIKNETLYIDLNINYDFGNFKNTKTSFKKELKEFLNNLKINFNKIVLTCSGIIIGSIILTNNNFNDEVSMKYIPNIDTSIPYIAHNDNE
-14 EVLYLKL
+14 EKI
-21 DFSDDFAK
+21 DD
-29 FNFKEKTQKLEEVV
+29 NII
-43 REFINKT
+43 INN
-50 KLDFKGTK
+50 D
-58 VAIVIGGI
+58 V
-66 VVGTL
+66 
-71 ILKSPIFKIENEENL
+71 
-86 KLNNNIEV
+86 
-94 VENIKD
+94 
-100 LPILEN
+100 
-106 SDYLNETIDEKEADN
+106 NET
-121 IVSSNIN
+121 
-128 KEEKEEE
+128 
-135 TINKNQTEQVENTK
+135 TK
-149 NVEIENNVEKEQ
+149 NVNNSQNISKNVEKSVNIEH
-161 TQIKEEQSDS
+161 TNVDNTSTNNTTNS
-171 SVIEDITK
+171 SVSEITI
-179 KEEQPSTKEEN
+179 
-190 KTYVTVYRTNG
+190 YRSNG
-201 TVINLELEEYVIGV
+201 NVINLNMTDYLIGV
-215 VGAEMPASFSEQALM
+215 VSSEMPASFNLEALK
-230 AQAII
+230 AQSVL

-345 PLDTISNKLGLSLN
+345 PLDTISNKLGLNLN

>member
-1 MITSYEIRKENNE
+1 MVINMFDNYIVKNETLYIDLNINYDFGNFKNTKTNFKKELKKFLNNLKINFNKIVLTCSGVIIGSIILTNNNFNNEVSMKYVPNIDTRIPYITHYSNEEKIDDNIIVNSDVNEVKEN
-14 EVLYLKL
+14 V
-21 DFSDDFAK
+21 
-29 FNFKEKTQKLEEVV
+29 
-43 REFINKT
+43 
-50 KLDFKGTK
+50 
-58 VAIVIGGI
+58 
-66 VVGTL
+66 
-71 ILKSPIFKIENEENL
+71 
-86 KLNNNIEV
+86 NISQD
-94 VENIKD
+94 I
-100 LPILEN
+100 
-106 SDYLNETIDEKEADN
+106 S
-121 IVSSNIN
+121 
-128 KEEKEEE
+128 
-135 TINKNQTEQVENTK
+135 K
-149 NVEIENNVEKEQ
+149 NVENSVNKGPRIIENTN
-161 TQIKEEQSDS
+161 SDNTTNS
-171 SVIEDITK
+171 SMLEITI
-179 KEEQPSTKEEN
+179 
-190 KTYVTVYRTNG
+190 YRSNG
-201 TVINLELEEYVIGV
+201 SIINLNMTDYLIGV
-215 VGAEMPASFSEQALM
+215 VSSEMPASFNLEALK
-230 AQAII
+230 AQSVL

-268 WGNSFNTYYN
+268 WENSFNTYYN

-339 LRTISM
+339 LRTINM

>member
-1 MITSYEIRKENNE
+1 MFDNYIVKNETLYIDLNINYDFGNFKNTKTSFKKELKKFLNSLKINFNKIVLTCSGVIIGSIILTNNNFNNEVSMKYVPNIDTSIPYIAHYDNEEKIDDNIIVNNDVNEVKENVNSS
-14 EVLYLKL
+14 LYI
-21 DFSDDFAK
+21 S
-29 FNFKEKTQKLEEVV
+29 
-43 REFINKT
+43 
-50 KLDFKGTK
+50 
-58 VAIVIGGI
+58 
-66 VVGTL
+66 
-71 ILKSPIFKIENEENL
+71 
-86 KLNNNIEV
+86 
-94 VENIKD
+94 
-100 LPILEN
+100 
-106 SDYLNETIDEKEADN
+106 
-121 IVSSNIN
+121 
-128 KEEKEEE
+128 
-135 TINKNQTEQVENTK
+135 K
-149 NVEIENNVEKEQ
+149 NVEKSVNTEHSNIDNTSVNN
-161 TQIKEEQSDS
+161 TTNS
-171 SVIEDITK
+171 SVSEI
-179 KEEQPSTKEEN
+179 
-190 KTYVTVYRTNG
+190 TVYRSNG
-201 TVINLELEEYVIGV
+201 SVINLNMTDYLIGV
-215 VGAEMPASFSEQALM
+215 VSSEMPASFNLEALK
-230 AQAII
+230 AQSVL
-235 ARTYALKAKQTG
+235 ARTYALKAKQTE

-255 TQSYIDIDQMKNK
+255 TQSYIDMDQMKNK

-339 LRTISM
+339 LRTINM
-345 PLDTISNKLGLSLN
+345 PLDTISNKLGLNLN

-413 TRGYGHGVGM
+413 TRGYGHGIGM
-423 SQYGANGMANAGYSY
+423 SQYGANGMANAGYGY

>member
-1 MITSYEIRKENNE
+1 MVINMFNSYIVKNETLYIDLNINYDFGNFRNTKTSFKNELKKFLNNLKINFNKIVLTCSGVIIGSIILTNNNFNDEVSMKYVPNIDTRIPYIAHYDNE
-14 EVLYLKL
+14 EKT
-21 DFSDDFAK
+21 DD
-29 FNFKEKTQKLEEVV
+29 N
-43 REFINKT
+43 I
-50 KLDFKGTK
+50 
-58 VAIVIGGI
+58 IV
-66 VVGTL
+66 
-71 ILKSPIFKIENEENL
+71 
-86 KLNNNIEV
+86 NNDV
-94 VENIKD
+94 
-100 LPILEN
+100 
-106 SDYLNETIDEKEADN
+106 NETKKNVNNSQN
-121 IVSSNIN
+121 IS
-128 KEEKEEE
+128 
-135 TINKNQTEQVENTK
+135 K
-149 NVEIENNVEKEQ
+149 NVEKSVNTEHSNIDNTSVNN
-161 TQIKEEQSDS
+161 TTNS
-171 SVIEDITK
+171 SVSEI
-179 KEEQPSTKEEN
+179 
-190 KTYVTVYRTNG
+190 TVYRSNG
-201 TVINLELEEYVIGV
+201 SVINLNMTDYLIGV
-215 VGAEMPASFSEQALM
+215 VSSEMPASFNLEALK
-230 AQAII
+230 AQSVL

-255 TQSYIDIDQMKNK
+255 TQSYIDMDQMKNK

-339 LRTISM
+339 LRTINM
-345 PLDTISNKLGLSLN
+345 PLDTISNKLGLNLN

-423 SQYGANGMANAGYSY
+423 SQYGANGMANAGYGY

>member
-1 MITSYEIRKENNE
+1 MFDSYIVKNETLYIDLNINYDFGNFKNTKTNFKKELKKFLNNLKINFNKIVLTCSGIIIGSIILTNNNFNNE
-14 EVLYLKL
+14 VSMKYVPNIDTSIPYIAHYDNE
-21 DFSDDFAK
+21 
-29 FNFKEKTQKLEEVV
+29 EKTDDN
-43 REFINKT
+43 I
-50 KLDFKGTK
+50 
-58 VAIVIGGI
+58 IV
-66 VVGTL
+66 
-71 ILKSPIFKIENEENL
+71 
-86 KLNNNIEV
+86 NNDV
-94 VENIKD
+94 
-100 LPILEN
+100 
-106 SDYLNETIDEKEADN
+106 NET
-121 IVSSNIN
+121 
-128 KEEKEEE
+128 
-135 TINKNQTEQVENTK
+135 TK
-149 NVEIENNVEKEQ
+149 NVNNSQNISKNVEKPVNTEH
-161 TQIKEEQSDS
+161 TSIDNTSTNNTTNS
-171 SVIEDITK
+171 SVSEI
-179 KEEQPSTKEEN
+179 
-190 KTYVTVYRTNG
+190 TVYRSNG
-201 TVINLELEEYVIGV
+201 SVINLNMTDYLIGV
-215 VGAEMPASFSEQALM
+215 VSSEMPASFNLEALK
-230 AQAII
+230 AQSVL

-339 LRTISM
+339 LRTINM

>member
-1 MITSYEIRKENNE
+1 MFDNYIIKNETLYIDLNINYEFGNFKNTKTNFKKELKKFLNSLKINFNKIVLTCSGVIIGSIILTNNNFNNE
-14 EVLYLKL
+14 VSMKYIPNI
-21 DFSDDFAK
+21 D
-29 FNFKEKTQKLEEVV
+29 
-43 REFINKT
+43 T
-50 KLDFKGTK
+50 KIPYIAHYD
-58 VAIVIGGI
+58 
-66 VVGTL
+66 
-71 ILKSPIFKIENEENL
+71 NEE
-86 KLNNNIEV
+86 KIYDNIIV
-94 VENIKD
+94 
-100 LPILEN
+100 N
-106 SDYLNETIDEKEADN
+106 SDVNET
-121 IVSSNIN
+121 
-128 KEEKEEE
+128 
-135 TINKNQTEQVENTK
+135 TK
-149 NVEIENNVEKEQ
+149 NVNNSQNISKSVEKSVNTEHSNIDN
-161 TQIKEEQSDS
+161 TSTNNTTNS
-171 SVIEDITK
+171 SVSKI
-179 KEEQPSTKEEN
+179 
-190 KTYVTVYRTNG
+190 TVYRSNG
-201 TVINLELEEYVIGV
+201 SVINLNMTDYLIGV
-215 VGAEMPASFSEQALM
+215 VSSEMPASFNLEALK
-230 AQAII
+230 AQSVL

-278 KIKNAVENTNGEYLS
+278 KIKNAVENTNEEYLS

-324 LISVSSEYDK
+324 LISVSSEHDK

-339 LRTISM
+339 LRTINM
-345 PLDTISNKLGLSLN
+345 PLDTISNKLGLNLN

>member
-1 MITSYEIRKENNE
+1 MFDSYIVKNETLYIDLNINYDFGNFRNTKTSFKNELKKFLNNLKINFNKIVLTCSGVIIGSIILTNNNFNNE
-14 EVLYLKL
+14 VSMKYVPNI
-21 DFSDDFAK
+21 DTSIPYIAHYD
-29 FNFKEKTQKLEEVV
+29 
-43 REFINKT
+43 
-50 KLDFKGTK
+50 
-58 VAIVIGGI
+58 
-66 VVGTL
+66 
-71 ILKSPIFKIENEENL
+71 NEEIIDDNIIV
-86 KLNNNIEV
+86 NNDV
-94 VENIKD
+94 
-100 LPILEN
+100 
-106 SDYLNETIDEKEADN
+106 NET
-121 IVSSNIN
+121 
-128 KEEKEEE
+128 
-135 TINKNQTEQVENTK
+135 TK
-149 NVEIENNVEKEQ
+149 NVNNSQNISKNVEKSVNTEH
-161 TQIKEEQSDS
+161 TNTDNTSTNNTTNS
-171 SVIEDITK
+171 SVSEI
-179 KEEQPSTKEEN
+179 
-190 KTYVTVYRTNG
+190 TVYRSNG
-201 TVINLELEEYVIGV
+201 SVINLNMTDYLIGV
-215 VGAEMPASFSEQALM
+215 VSSEMPASFNLEALK
-230 AQAII
+230 AQSVL

-339 LRTISM
+339 LRTINM

-359 NDSVIS
+359 SDSVIS

-413 TRGYGHGVGM
+413 TRGYGHGIGM
-423 SQYGANGMANAGYSY
+423 SQYGANGMANAGYGY

>member
-1 MITSYEIRKENNE
+1 MVINMFDSYIVKNETLYIDLNINYEFGNFRNTKTSFKNELKKFLNNLKINFNKIVLTCSGVIIGSIILTNNNFNNE
-14 EVLYLKL
+14 VSMKYVPNIDTSIPYITHYDNEKK
-21 DFSDDFAK
+21 DD
-29 FNFKEKTQKLEEVV
+29 NISV
-43 REFINKT
+43 
-50 KLDFKGTK
+50 
-58 VAIVIGGI
+58 
-66 VVGTL
+66 
-71 ILKSPIFKIENEENL
+71 
-86 KLNNNIEV
+86 NNDV
-94 VENIKD
+94 
-100 LPILEN
+100 
-106 SDYLNETIDEKEADN
+106 NET
-121 IVSSNIN
+121 
-128 KEEKEEE
+128 
-135 TINKNQTEQVENTK
+135 TK
-149 NVEIENNVEKEQ
+149 NVNNGQIINNNVEKSVNAEY
-161 TQIKEEQSDS
+161 TNADNTSTNKTTKS
-171 SVIEDITK
+171 SVSEI
-179 KEEQPSTKEEN
+179 
-190 KTYVTVYRTNG
+190 TVYRSNG
-201 TVINLELEEYVIGV
+201 SIINLNMTDYLIGV
-215 VGAEMPASFSEQALM
+215 VSSEMPASFNLEALK
-230 AQAII
+230 AQSVL

-339 LRTISM
+339 LRTINM

>member
-1 MITSYEIRKENNE
+1 MFDNYIVKNETLYIDLNINYDFGNFKNN
-14 EVLYLKL
+14 KT
-21 DFSDDFAK
+21 
-29 FNFKEKTQKLEEVV
+29 NFKEELKKFLNNLKINFNKIVLTCSGIIIGSIILTNNNFNNEVSMKYVPNIDTSIPYIAHYSNEEKTDDNIIVNSDV
-43 REFINKT
+43 NKT
-50 KLDFKGTK
+50 EENVNISQDISKN
-58 VAIVIGGI
+58 
-66 VVGTL
+66 VGNSVNKESK
-71 ILKSPIFKIENEENL
+71 IIENTNS
-86 KLNNNIEV
+86 NNTTN
-94 VENIKD
+94 
-100 LPILEN
+100 
-106 SDYLNETIDEKEADN
+106 
-121 IVSSNIN
+121 
-128 KEEKEEE
+128 
-135 TINKNQTEQVENTK
+135 
-149 NVEIENNVEKEQ
+149 
-161 TQIKEEQSDS
+161 S
-171 SVIEDITK
+171 SVSE
-179 KEEQPSTKEEN
+179 S
-190 KTYVTVYRTNG
+190 TVYRSNG
-201 TVINLELEEYVIGV
+201 SVINLNMTDYLIGV
-215 VGAEMPASFSEQALM
+215 VSSEMPASFNLEALK
-230 AQAII
+230 AQSVL

-339 LRTISM
+339 LRTINM

-365 ILSYT
+365 IISYT

-423 SQYGANGMANAGYSY
+423 SQYGANGMANAEYSY

>member
-1 MITSYEIRKENNE
+1 MFDSYIVKNETLYIDLNINYDFGNFKNTKTNFKKELKKFLNNLKINFNKIVLTCSGIIIGSIILTNNNFNNE
-14 EVLYLKL
+14 VSMKYVPNIDTRIPYIAHYDNE
-21 DFSDDFAK
+21 
-29 FNFKEKTQKLEEVV
+29 EKTDDNIIVNNDVNE
-43 REFINKT
+43 T
-50 KLDFKGTK
+50 KKN
-58 VAIVIGGI
+58 VNNSQNIS
-66 VVGTL
+66 
-71 ILKSPIFKIENEENL
+71 KSVEKSV
-86 KLNNNIEV
+86 NIEHA
-94 VENIKD
+94 N
-100 LPILEN
+100 
-106 SDYLNETIDEKEADN
+106 ADN
-121 IVSSNIN
+121 TSVN
-128 KEEKEEE
+128 
-135 TINKNQTEQVENTK
+135 NTT
-149 NVEIENNVEKEQ
+149 N
-161 TQIKEEQSDS
+161 S
-171 SVIEDITK
+171 SVSEI
-179 KEEQPSTKEEN
+179 
-190 KTYVTVYRTNG
+190 TVYRSNG
-201 TVINLELEEYVIGV
+201 SVINLNMTDYLIGV
-215 VGAEMPASFSEQALM
+215 VSSEMPASFNLEALK
-230 AQAII
+230 AQSVL

-268 WGNSFNTYYN
+268 WGNSFNIYYN

-339 LRTISM
+339 LRTINM

-359 NDSVIS
+359 NDSVIN

-423 SQYGANGMANAGYSY
+423 SQYGANAMANAGYSY

>member
-1 MITSYEIRKENNE
+1 MVINMFDNYIIKNETLYIDLNINYDFGNFKNTKTSFKKELKEFLNNLKINFNKIVLTCSGIIIGSIILINNNFNYEVSMKYVPNIDTSIPYIAHNDNE
-14 EVLYLKL
+14 EKI
-21 DFSDDFAK
+21 DNDII
-29 FNFKEKTQKLEEVV
+29 
-43 REFINKT
+43 INN
-50 KLDFKGTK
+50 D
-58 VAIVIGGI
+58 V
-66 VVGTL
+66 
-71 ILKSPIFKIENEENL
+71 
-86 KLNNNIEV
+86 
-94 VENIKD
+94 
-100 LPILEN
+100 
-106 SDYLNETIDEKEADN
+106 NETTENGNNSQN
-121 IVSSNIN
+121 IS
-128 KEEKEEE
+128 
-135 TINKNQTEQVENTK
+135 K
-149 NVEIENNVEKEQ
+149 NVEKSVNIEHTNADNTSVNN
-161 TQIKEEQSDS
+161 TTNS
-171 SVIEDITK
+171 SVSEI
-179 KEEQPSTKEEN
+179 
-190 KTYVTVYRTNG
+190 TVYRLNG
-201 TVINLELEEYVIGV
+201 SVIKLNMTDYLIGV
-215 VGAEMPASFSEQALM
+215 VSSEMPASFNLEALK
-230 AQAII
+230 AQSVL
-235 ARTYALKAKQTG
+235 ARTYALKAKQTER
-247 KKLTDTVS
+247 KLTDTVS

-339 LRTISM
+339 LRTINM
-345 PLDTISNKLGLSLN
+345 PLDTISNKLGLGLN
-359 NDSVIS
+359 NDSVIN

-398 ADFDISISDNNANIT
+398 TDFDISISDNNANIT
-413 TRGYGHGVGM
+413 TKGYGHGVGM
-423 SQYGANGMANAGYSY
+423 SQYGANGMANAGYNY

>member
-1 MITSYEIRKENNE
+1 MFDSYIVKNETLYIDLNINYDFGNFKNTKTNFKKELKKFLNNLKINFNKIVLTCSGIIIGSIILTNNNFNNE
-14 EVLYLKL
+14 VSMKYVPNI
-21 DFSDDFAK
+21 D
-29 FNFKEKTQKLEEVV
+29 T
-43 REFINKT
+43 RIPYIT
-50 KLDFKGTK
+50 HYG
-58 VAIVIGGI
+58 
-66 VVGTL
+66 
-71 ILKSPIFKIENEENL
+71 NEEIIDDNIIV
-86 KLNNNIEV
+86 NNDV
-94 VENIKD
+94 
-100 LPILEN
+100 
-106 SDYLNETIDEKEADN
+106 NET
-121 IVSSNIN
+121 
-128 KEEKEEE
+128 
-135 TINKNQTEQVENTK
+135 TK
-149 NVEIENNVEKEQ
+149 NVNNSQNISKNVEKSVNTEHIN
-161 TQIKEEQSDS
+161 TNNTSSNNTTNS
-171 SVIEDITK
+171 SVSEI
-179 KEEQPSTKEEN
+179 
-190 KTYVTVYRTNG
+190 TVYRSNG
-201 TVINLELEEYVIGV
+201 SVINLNMTDYLIGV
-215 VGAEMPASFSEQALM
+215 VSSEMPASFNFEALK
-230 AQAII
+230 AQSVL

>member
-1 MITSYEIRKENNE
+1 MFDNYIIKNETLYIDLNINYDFGNFKNTKTSFKKELKEFLNNLKINFNKIVLTCSGIIIGSIILINNNFNNE
-14 EVLYLKL
+14 VSMKYVPNI
-21 DFSDDFAK
+21 DTSIPYIAHYD
-29 FNFKEKTQKLEEVV
+29 NEE
-43 REFINKT
+43 
-50 KLDFKGTK
+50 
-58 VAIVIGGI
+58 
-66 VVGTL
+66 
-71 ILKSPIFKIENEENL
+71 KIEDNIIVNSDVNEN
-86 KLNNNIEV
+86 KKNVNNSQNISKNIEKSV
-94 VENIKD
+94 NTE
-100 LPILEN
+100 
-106 SDYLNETIDEKEADN
+106 Y
-121 IVSSNIN
+121 SNID
-128 KEEKEEE
+128 
-135 TINKNQTEQVENTK
+135 NTST
-149 NVEIENNVEKEQ
+149 NN
-161 TQIKEEQSDS
+161 TTNS
-171 SVIEDITK
+171 SVSKI
-179 KEEQPSTKEEN
+179 
-190 KTYVTVYRTNG
+190 TVYRSNG
-201 TVINLELEEYVIGV
+201 SVINLNMTDYLIGV
-215 VGAEMPASFSEQALM
+215 VSSEMPASFNLEALK
-230 AQAII
+230 AQSVL

-255 TQSYIDIDQMKNK
+255 TQSYIDMDQMKNK

-339 LRTISM
+339 LRTINM

-359 NDSVIS
+359 NDSVIN

-423 SQYGANGMANAGYSY
+423 SQYGANGMANAGYGY

>member
-1 MITSYEIRKENNE
+1 MVINMFDNYIIKNETLYIDLNINYDFGNFKNTKTSFKKELKKFLNSLKINFNKIVLTCSGVIIGSIILTNNNFNDDVSMKYVPNIDTSIPYIAHSDNE
-14 EVLYLKL
+14 E
-21 DFSDDFAK
+21 
-29 FNFKEKTQKLEEVV
+29 KT
-43 REFINKT
+43 
-50 KLDFKGTK
+50 D
-58 VAIVIGGI
+58 
-66 VVGTL
+66 
-71 ILKSPIFKIENEENL
+71 
-86 KLNNNIEV
+86 
-94 VENIKD
+94 
-100 LPILEN
+100 
-106 SDYLNETIDEKEADN
+106 DN
-121 IVSSNIN
+121 IIVNNDVNVNNSQNIS
-128 KEEKEEE
+128 
-135 TINKNQTEQVENTK
+135 K
-149 NVEIENNVEKEQ
+149 NVEKSVNTEHTNTDNTSVNN
-161 TQIKEEQSDS
+161 TTNS
-171 SVIEDITK
+171 SVSEIA
-179 KEEQPSTKEEN
+179 
-190 KTYVTVYRTNG
+190 VYRSNG
-201 TVINLELEEYVIGV
+201 SVINLNMTDYLIGV
-215 VGAEMPASFSEQALM
+215 VSSEMPASFNLEALK
-230 AQAII
+230 AQSIL

-324 LISVSSEYDK
+324 LVSVSSEYDK

-365 ILSYT
+365 IISYT